1 MTTYEIIT
9 TDLGSEII
17 KRTDESGA
25 VAWIPLDP
33 GNSDYQAYLDRD
45 KPKAALS
52 TPIVSSDA
60 D

>member
-25 VAWIPLDP
+25 VAWIPLDLS
-33 GNSDYQAYLDRD
+33 NSDYQAYLDRD
-45 KPKAALS
+45 NPKAEQS
-52 TPIVSSDA
+52 TPIVTPDE
-60 D
+60 